1 MEKEEILEKCQQVQ
15 RLLLGKRSVFV
26 DVTNNKED
34 VITTLT
40 IFDKRGK
47 NCNVF
52 TFYLFL
58 GDDYVMKKWREVE
71 KYINKIR

>member
-52 TFYLFL
+52 TLYLFL